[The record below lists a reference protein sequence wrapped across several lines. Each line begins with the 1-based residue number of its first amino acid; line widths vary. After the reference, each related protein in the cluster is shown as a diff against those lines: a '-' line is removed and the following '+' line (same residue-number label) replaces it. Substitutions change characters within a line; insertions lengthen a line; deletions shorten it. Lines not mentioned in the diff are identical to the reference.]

1 MAALKD
7 RHAFRLR
14 VDPGEE
20 DLGVAFVLRLRHLEK
35 GASLG
40 CIIPSDAARN
50 HASQSVET
58 QK

>member
-20 DLGVAFVLRLRHLEK
+20 DLGVTFVLRLRHLEK

-40 CIIPSDAARN
+40 RIIPSDAARN
-50 HASQSVET
+50 HAS
-58 QK
+58 

>member
-20 DLGVAFVLRLRHLEK
+20 DLGVTFVLRLRHLEK

-40 CIIPSDAARN
+40 RIIPSDAVGIPVMADR
-50 HASQSVET
+50 HST
-58 QK
+58 